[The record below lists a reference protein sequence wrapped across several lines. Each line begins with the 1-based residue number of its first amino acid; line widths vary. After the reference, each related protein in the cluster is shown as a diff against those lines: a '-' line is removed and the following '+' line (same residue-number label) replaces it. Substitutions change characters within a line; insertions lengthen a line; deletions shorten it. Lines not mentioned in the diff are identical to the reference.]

1 MNLAL
6 VIGFC
11 PGYEPSR
18 GSPSSL
24 SIIPSPNPS
33 LFLTVKL
40 PRVPEQQPAELRPRH
55 ELPAGSVH
63 VDAPDGAVGVLQ
75 GDTVAGLGVPVP
87 AREKGGGLEGR
98 HEHRVD
104 KKGDNIYIYFYYRV

>member
-1 MNLAL
+1 MTPAW

-18 GSPSSL
+18 GSPSSP
-24 SIIPSPNPS
+24 SFIPSPNPS

-40 PRVPEQQPAELRPRH
+40 PRVPEQQSAELSPRH
-55 ELPAGSVH
+55 KLPARSVH
-63 VDAPDGAVGVLQ
+63 VDAPDGAVGILQ
-75 GDTVAGLGVPVP
+75 GDAVASLGVPVP

-98 HEHRVD
+98 HEH
-104 KKGDNIYIYFYYRV
+104 IE